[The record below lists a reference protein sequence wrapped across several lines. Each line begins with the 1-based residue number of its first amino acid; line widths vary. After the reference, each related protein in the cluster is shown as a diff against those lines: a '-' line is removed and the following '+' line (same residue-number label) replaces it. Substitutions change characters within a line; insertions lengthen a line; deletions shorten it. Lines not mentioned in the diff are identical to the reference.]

1 MQLRNTIIVLIGFAG
16 TGKFTIGSELCER
29 TGAKLIDNHLINNP
43 VFKVLNADG
52 ITPLPAGVWDKVK
65 SVRAIVY
72 DSILEL
78 SPPDLS
84 FVFTIELLES
94 SPGDQQGFVDLEQ
107 LAEGRGSLFVPV
119 RLICDVEELC
129 RRVVEPARVQM
140 IKSINPAD
148 ARRKS
153 ANESVLNTSHPHTL
167 TLDVTKK
174 SPEESAESILN
185 HLTQIRL
192 PSYK

>member
-16 TGKFTIGSELCER
+16 TGKFTIGRELCER

-72 DSILEL
+72 DSIREL

-94 SPGDQQGFVDLEQ
+94 SPGDKQGFVDLEQ
-107 LAEGRGSLFVPV
+107 LAAVRGSLFVPV
-119 RLICDVEELC
+119 RLICDVDELC
-129 RRVVEPARVQM
+129 RRVVDPARIQM
-140 IKSINPAD
+140 IKSISTAD

-174 SPEESAESILN
+174 TPQESVESIMN
-185 HLTQIRL
+185 HLAQIRL
-192 PSYK
+192 PGYK